1 MPPLR
6 PQANP
11 GSPAEGTNPAPG
23 GALPGGRHSPHHF
36 RGREKTSRVPNRFP
50 CCAARPDSRAISRTG
65 PPWVFVDS
73 ALMRPLY
80 WTLEELSR
88 GEGTRAFVE
97 RPLMALYRFGLRAME
112 TLAHNL

>member
-1 MPPLR
+1 
-6 PQANP
+6 
-11 GSPAEGTNPAPG
+11 
-23 GALPGGRHSPHHF
+23 
-36 RGREKTSRVPNRFP
+36 
-50 CCAARPDSRAISRTG
+50 
-65 PPWVFVDS
+65 
-73 ALMRPLY
+73 MRPLY